1 MTRHGTRGEAWGISL
16 APHAPCPDWRALGA
30 SRAVTFASVSIT
42 DNSNWVDRDAAAR
55 LTEALHAG
63 VHAGIRHLGR
73 PGAPQD
79 QARHVVRVGKPLGA
93 FTPGTLAP
101 TLDARAE
108 GVDDRFVRTWI
119 RTLRQEAVIRR
130 VLVYAEAAQWLHR
143 FRPDRWADDD
153 VVLWSAW
160 HNGVPG
166 RAGWFHPRLGLHEH
180 TGEGG
185 IGRHALVYPFT
196 LADVLV

>member
-1 MTRHGTRGEAWGISL
+1 MTRNGARGEVTGISL
-16 APHAPCPDWRALGA
+16 APHSPPTDWQALA
-30 SRAVTFASVSIT
+30 ARRAVTFASIDIT
-42 DNSNWVDRDAAAR
+42 ENSNWADRDAAAS
-55 LTEALHAG
+55 LTAALNAGIHAG
-63 VHAGIRHLGR
+63 LRHRAR
-73 PGAPQD
+73 PGGPQD

-119 RTLRQEAVIRR
+119 RTLRQEAVLRR
-130 VLVYAEAAQWLHR
+130 VLVYADVEHWLHR
-143 FRPDRWADDD
+143 FRPERWADDG

-160 HNGVPG
+160 HNGIPG

-180 TGEGG
+180 SGDSRV
-185 IGRHALVYPFT
+185 GRHGLVYPFT
-196 LADVLV
+196 LADILV

>member
-1 MTRHGTRGEAWGISL
+1 MTGHGVRGEVTGISL
-16 APHAPCPDWRALGA
+16 APHAPLPDWRALA
-30 SRAVTFASVSIT
+30 ADRSVTFASISVT
-42 DNSNWVDRDAAAR
+42 ENSNWVDRLAAAQ
-55 LTEALHAG
+55 LADAVQAG
-63 VHAGIRHLGR
+63 VYAGIRHRGR

-79 QARHVVRVGKPLGA
+79 QARHVVQVGKSLGA

-108 GVDDRFVRTWI
+108 GLDDRFVRTWI

-130 VLVYAEAAQWLHR
+130 VLVYAEVEHWHRR
-143 FRPDRWADDD
+143 FRPEKWADDD

-180 TGEGG
+180 TADGR
-185 IGRHALVYPFT
+185 IGHHALVYPFT
-196 LADVLV
+196 LTDVLV